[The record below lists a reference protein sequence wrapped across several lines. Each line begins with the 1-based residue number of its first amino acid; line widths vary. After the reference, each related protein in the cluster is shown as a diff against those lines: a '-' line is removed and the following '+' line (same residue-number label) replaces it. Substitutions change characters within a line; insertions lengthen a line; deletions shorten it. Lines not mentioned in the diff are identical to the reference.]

1 MRGQWGLAQQAPT
14 FLFFGHAT
22 TPSGA
27 LLPLEQEILRT
38 GLRFGEDGE
47 RFHGFGLAA
56 ALGDGHRS
64 LIAHGTLYKAL
75 ARLQQA
81 GHLHAVWE
89 DPAIAEAAGRP
100 RRKLYE
106 VTATGAAALEAAE
119 RPAAAPFRVVTNPAT
134 S

>member
-1 MRGQWGLAQQAPT
+1 LHNRHL
-14 FLFFGHAT
+14 
-22 TPSGA
+22 PSYSSGMPRRRA
-27 LLPLEQEILRT
+27 GTLLPLEQEILRT
-38 GLRFGEDGE
+38 GLRFSQDGE

-56 ALGDGHRS
+56 ALEDGHRS

-75 ARLQQA
+75 ARLQEA

-89 DPAIAEAAGRP
+89 DPVIAESAGRP

-119 RPAAAPFRVVTNPAT
+119 RPVAAPFRVVTNPST
-134 S
+134 L

>member
-1 MRGQWGLAQQAPT
+1 MPRRRAGT
-14 FLFFGHAT
+14 
-22 TPSGA
+22 
-27 LLPLEQEILRT
+27 LLPLEQEILRA
-38 GLRFGEDGE
+38 GLRFGSDGE
-47 RFHGFGLAA
+47 RFHGFGLATA
-56 ALGDGHRS
+56 MQGGHRS

-75 ARLQQA
+75 ARLQEA

-106 VTATGAAALEAAE
+106 VTASGAAALAVAS
-119 RPAAAPFRVVTNPAT
+119 RPAAAPFLGVSRPSA

>member
-1 MRGQWGLAQQAPT
+1 MPRRRTGT
-14 FLFFGHAT
+14 
-22 TPSGA
+22 

-47 RFHGFGLAA
+47 RFHGFGLAT
-56 ALGDGHRS
+56 ALQGGRRS

-75 ARLQQA
+75 ARLQEA

-106 VTATGAAALEAAE
+106 VTATGAAALEASE
-119 RPAAAPFRVVTNPAT
+119 RPAAAPFRVGTNPSA